1 MKNLKETMKRMSP
14 WIIVVI
20 IGVTFFE
27 VLEHI
32 EVVCHALSVVMSVF
46 MPFVVGAALAW
57 LLDIPVR
64 KLEATKVMKRGLA
77 IALVLIGVA
86 LAFVLLVEM
95 VVPQIIV
102 SADCFMENIPTYIK
116 NVELFM
122 EKIPYV
128 KDLDINKTL
137 LGNSDTIT
145 KKCMELLS
153 DYGQNLLSY
162 GMEFGSSVL
171 SVITSVVFS
180 VYVLLE
186 KDRMVRQLKLL
197 LKALFPENICKGML
211 HVYQLADKMM
221 TGFLMGK
228 MLDSFII
235 GILTAILMSLLHI
248 PFVSLISVLVGVT
261 NIIPVFGP
269 IIGGAIG
276 AVLILLAEPKY
287 FIIFVILIIIIQQVD
302 GHFIGPKI
310 LGDTVGLSTAWTLFA
325 ILIGGEL
332 FGFSGMILGVPVFAV
347 VYSLIREFVY
357 KRLGMEAA
365 LLSSDEIT
373 EQDDTGHSD
382 AEAENVDL
390 QEK

>member
-1 MKNLKETMKRMSP
+1 MKKIQETIKDMGP
-14 WIIVVI
+14 WIIVVL
-20 IGVTFFE
+20 IGVVFYE
-27 VLEHI
+27 ILEHLK
-32 EVVCHALSVVMSVF
+32 VVWHAFTIVSSVF

-64 KLEATKVMKRGLA
+64 KLESTKIMKRGLA
-77 IALVLIGVA
+77 ITLVLTGVA
-86 LAFVLLVEM
+86 LFIVLLIEM
-95 VVPQIIV
+95 VVPQIV
-102 SADCFMENIPTYIK
+102 LSGNSFMENVPTYIN
-116 NVELFM
+116 NVEEFM
-122 EKIPYV
+122 GKIPYIKHFDV
-128 KDLDINKTL
+128 NRTI
-137 LGNSDTIT
+137 LGNSESIT

-153 DYGQNLLSY
+153 DYGQNLWSY
-162 GMEFGSSVL
+162 GKEFGSSVL

-186 KDRMVRQLKLL
+186 KDHMVRQLKLL
-197 LKALFPENICKGML
+197 LKAIFSENICRGIA

-235 GILTAILMSLLHI
+235 GILTAVLMSLLHI

-269 IIGGAIG
+269 IIGGVIG

-287 FIIFVILIIIIQQVD
+287 FIVFVILIIIIQQVD

-325 ILIGGEL
+325 ILIGGEM
-332 FGFSGMILGVPVFAV
+332 FGFAGMVLGVPVFAV
-347 VYSLIREFVY
+347 IYSLIREFVY
-357 KRLGMEAA
+357 KKLGMEETSQN
-365 LLSSDEIT
+365 SSGQPDQE
-373 EQDDTGHSD
+373 
-382 AEAENVDL
+382 L
-390 QEK
+390 QSPQEE

>member
-1 MKNLKETMKRMSP
+1 MKETMKNMSP
-14 WIIVVI
+14 WIIVVL
-20 IGVTFFE
+20 IGITFFE
-27 VLEHI
+27 VLENI
-32 EVVCHALSVVMSVF
+32 KIVCHGLSIVISVF
-46 MPFVVGAALAW
+46 MPFLVGIALAW

-77 IALVLIGVA
+77 IFLVLIGVT
-86 LAFVLLVEM
+86 LAIVLLIEM
-95 VVPQIIV
+95 VVPQIII
-102 SADCFMENIPTYIK
+102 SADSFMENVPAYIE
-116 NVELFM
+116 NVEVFI

-186 KDRMVRQLKLL
+186 KDHMVRQLKLL
-197 LKALFPENICKGML
+197 LKALFPQNVCRGMM
-211 HVYQLADKMM
+211 HIYQLSDKMM

-228 MLDSFII
+228 LLDSFII
-235 GILTAILMSLLHI
+235 GVLTAVLMSLFHI

-347 VYSLIREFVY
+347 IYSLIREFVY
-357 KRLGMEAA
+357 KRLGMEEA
-365 LLSSDEIT
+365 LQPLNGGAEKEHASET
-373 EQDDTGHSD
+373 E
-382 AEAENVDL
+382 E
-390 QEK
+390 